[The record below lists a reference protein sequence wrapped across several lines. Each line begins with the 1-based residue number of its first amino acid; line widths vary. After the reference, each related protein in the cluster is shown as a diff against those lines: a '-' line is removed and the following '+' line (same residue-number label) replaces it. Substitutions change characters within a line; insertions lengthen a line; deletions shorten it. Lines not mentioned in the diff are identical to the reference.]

1 MLMKVLTI
9 GGRALP
15 SMMQL
20 AELIDY
26 DGQLEL
32 PGFFQKSLIKGIRII
47 EAL

>member
-1 MLMKVLTI
+1 MKASLM
-9 GGRALP
+9 A

-32 PGFFQKSLIKGIRII
+32 SGFFQKGLIKGIKII